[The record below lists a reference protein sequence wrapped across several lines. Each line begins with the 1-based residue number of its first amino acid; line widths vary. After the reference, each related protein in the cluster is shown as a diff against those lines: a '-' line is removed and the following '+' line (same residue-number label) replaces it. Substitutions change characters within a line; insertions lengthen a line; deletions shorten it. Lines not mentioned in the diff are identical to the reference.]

1 MTDRE
6 QFIEW
11 CQLNNDSWIVCN
23 VPNVETF
30 KVWLAAT
37 LVEREKHNIETFKV
51 QIAVTLVEREN
62 HKIKPLEEIFWRKS
76 K

>member
-23 VPNVETF
+23 VPNSEIF

-37 LVEREKHNIETFKV
+37 LVEREKQV
-51 QIAVTLVEREN
+51 VWLAAATLAEREK
-62 HKIKPLEEIFWRKS
+62 HKIKPLEEILLEGE
-76 K
+76 